1 MSLISIG
8 FLLSKCTVE
17 PFTVE
22 PFLSLFQVVGIS
34 LSGCILSIILFLV
47 GINVVIECTL
57 ASLAH
62 KFVSAGNV
70 ALPLV
75 RAFMDDLNLMPSTV
89 SGE

>member
-1 MSLISIG
+1 MALISIG

-17 PFTVE
+17 PFTVA
-22 PFLSLFQVVGIS
+22 PFLSLFQVVDIS
-34 LSGCILSIILFLV
+34 LSGCTLSIILFLA
-47 GINVVIECTL
+47 GINVVTEYTL

-62 KFVSAGNV
+62 KFVSTGNV